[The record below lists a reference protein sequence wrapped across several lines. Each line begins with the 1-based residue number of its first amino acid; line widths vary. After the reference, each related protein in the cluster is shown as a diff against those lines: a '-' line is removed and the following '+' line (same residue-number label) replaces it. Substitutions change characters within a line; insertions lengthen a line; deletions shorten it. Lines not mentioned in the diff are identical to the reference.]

1 MSARAWGPLLA
12 LSLLSAPAAMTEDD
26 WVAPEA
32 EKARPNPVTA
42 NEKELGRGRSLYRQH
57 CELCHGKEGRGDG
70 PSARLHARN
79 ARPPQDLT
87 RPEIQ
92 ANMTDGEI
100 FWKIGSG
107 FRPARKVVM
116 PAFADEIPTAED
128 RWRVVLFVRTLE
140 RKDAKEVPQ

>member
-12 LSLLSAPAAMTEDD
+12 LCMLSAPVAVTDDD

-32 EKARPNPVTA
+32 EKARANPVA
-42 NEKELGRGRSLYRQH
+42 PSEKDMGRGRSLYRQH

-70 PSARLHARN
+70 PSARLHARK

-100 FWKIGSG
+100 FWKIGAG
-107 FRPARKVVM
+107 FRENRKIVM
-116 PAFADEIPTAED
+116 PAFADEIPSAED
-128 RWRVVLFVRTLE
+128 RWRVVLFVRSLE
-140 RKDAKEVPQ
+140 RKEAAQ

>member
-1 MSARAWGPLLA
+1 MRPHTAVLLLA
-12 LSLLSAPAAMTEDD
+12 LGLLAGPASSDDD
-26 WVAPEA
+26 WVAPAA
-32 EKARPNPVTA
+32 EKARPNPVA
-42 NEKELGRGRSLYRQH
+42 RSEKDLGRGRSLYRQH
-57 CELCHGKEGRGDG
+57 CELCHGREGRGDG
-70 PSARLHARN
+70 PSAKLHARN

-107 FRPARKVVM
+107 FREKSKIVM
-116 PAFADEIPTAED
+116 PAFVDEIPSADD

-140 RKDAKEVPQ
+140 RKEASQ

>member
-1 MSARAWGPLLA
+1 VKRYTPAVLLA
-12 LSLLSAPAAMTEDD
+12 LGLLATPAATDD
-26 WVAPEA
+26 NWTAPPA
-32 EKARPNPVTA
+32 EKARANPVA
-42 NEKELGRGRSLYRQH
+42 ASERDVSRGRSLYRQH
-57 CELCHGKEGRGDG
+57 CELCHGREGRGDG

-100 FWKIGSG
+100 FWKIGAG
-107 FRPARKVVM
+107 FRENRKIVM
-116 PAFADEIPTAED
+116 PAFVDEIPSPDD

-140 RKDAKEVPQ
+140 KKEASR

>member
-12 LSLLSAPAAMTEDD
+12 LSLLSAPAAMTDDD
-26 WVAPEA
+26 WVAPDA
-32 EKARPNPVTA
+32 EKARPNPLTPG
-42 NEKELGRGRSLYRQH
+42 EKELGRGRSLYRQH

-100 FWKIGSG
+100 FWKVGAG
-107 FRPARKVVM
+107 FRLDRKIVM
-116 PAFADEIPTAED
+116 PSFVDEIPSADD

-140 RKDAKEVPQ
+140 RKETPQ

>member
-12 LSLLSAPAAMTEDD
+12 LSLLSAPAAMTDD
-26 WVAPEA
+26 DLVAPDA
-32 EKARPNPVTA
+32 EKARPNPLTA
-42 NEKELGRGRSLYRQH
+42 GEKDLARGRSLFRQH

-92 ANMTDGEI
+92 ANMSDGEI
-100 FWKIGSG
+100 FWKIGAG
-107 FRPARKVVM
+107 FRVDRKIVM
-116 PAFADEIPTAED
+116 PSFADEIPSADD
-128 RWRVVLFVRTLE
+128 RWRVVLFVRSLE
-140 RKDAKEVPQ
+140 RKETPH

>member
-1 MSARAWGPLLA
+1 MKAHTAVWFLALGLLA
-12 LSLLSAPAAMTEDD
+12 APASADD
-26 WVAPEA
+26 NWTAPEP
-32 EKARPNPVTA
+32 EKARPNPVPHS
-42 NEKELGRGRSLYRQH
+42 EKDVNRGRSLYRQH
-57 CELCHGKEGRGDG
+57 CELCHGREGRGDG
-70 PSARLHARN
+70 PSAKLHARN

-107 FRPARKVVM
+107 FRENKKIVM
-116 PAFADEIPTAED
+116 PAFVDEIPSPED

-140 RKDAKEVPQ
+140 KKEASR